1 MFLIFFNIFTYLVWT
16 DLDREM
22 LANWRIPSCE
32 GSWKPGRPVTDKCS
46 VSDASG
52 ILAQNVSAKHC
63 GITAPLWW
71 VLWIRILL
79 VANWFI
85 PTYRQQKSHYHRNH
99 PQVSHKCPTQVAV
112 VLLWPRPVV
121 VMFATFASSWSSWL
135 PGRDG
140 MKQTALYIWFAAWA
154 LEPTITT
161 YYNYIRYYSI
171 YLSIYIYCGFSIT
184 YCNYVLVL

>member
-16 DLDREM
+16 DLDHEM

-63 GITAPLWW
+63 GITAPIWW

-85 PTYRQQKSHYHRNH
+85 PTYRQQKSHHRNH
-99 PQVSHKCPTQVAV
+99 PQVSHKMSHSGGC
-112 VLLWPRPVV
+112 RPP
-121 VMFATFASSWSSWL
+121 L
-135 PGRDG
+135 
-140 MKQTALYIWFAAWA
+140 TAACCCHVCYVCQFLIFMAAWQRWD
-154 LEPTITT
+154 ETDSPTYLICRMSLRT
-161 YYNYIRYYSI
+161 YYNDI
-171 YLSIYIYCGFSIT
+171 L
-184 YCNYVLVL
+184 